1 MNAAA
6 RPTISH
12 QSACRD
18 PVATPAELEQVAA
31 AIEEVSTLIPPVWPL
46 AERATEW
53 RSRQFFGPWGSWEDG
68 HIVIDGRWCEPL
80 SAESARQIA
89 TRLAEVKREVAAGG
103 CA

>member
-46 AERATEW
+46 ADYVAVNPFLGLAPR
-53 RSRQFFGPWGSWEDG
+53 RFLD
-68 HIVIDGRWCEPL
+68 
-80 SAESARQIA
+80 ARQLL
-89 TRLAEVKREVAAGG
+89 RDVRNCELLLPAAHFHDLYALGEITP
-103 CA
+103 ADV